1 MAHEPDGRAGGRD
14 YRVGMVALTRGAALR
29 RGLSELRTA
38 LPDATIGEPDQTG
51 VFEIELR
58 AKSFE
63 AALEAAW
70 DAVAAGGSDD
80 EMAFAEHPDI
90 PEHWRHRVASPSGSN
105 GPT

>member
-1 MAHEPDGRAGGRD
+1 MGHESDGRVGERD

-29 RGLSELRTA
+29 RGLSGLRLA
-38 LPDATIGEPDQTG
+38 LPDATIGDPDQTG

-63 AALEAAW
+63 AALETAW
-70 DAVAAGGSDD
+70 NAVAAGGSDD
-80 EMAFAEHPDI
+80 DMAFAEHPDI
-90 PEHWRHRVASPSGSN
+90 PEHWRHRVASPSGPN